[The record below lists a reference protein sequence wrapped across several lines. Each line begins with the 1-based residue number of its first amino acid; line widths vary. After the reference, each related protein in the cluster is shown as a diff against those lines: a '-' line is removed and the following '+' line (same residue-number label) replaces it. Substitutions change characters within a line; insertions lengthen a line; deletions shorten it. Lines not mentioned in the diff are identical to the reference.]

1 MRINLTT
8 QTSILT
14 ISNGDLEENG
24 YLYKYFSEE
33 LGKIPADELEK
44 NPDKYIIKTIAYNEE
59 IHELVLL
66 IFEKDEFTQKKI
78 LLEPV

>member
-1 MRINLTT
+1 MKINLTT

-14 ISNGDLEENG
+14 ISDGDLNENG

-33 LGKIPADELEK
+33 LKKLEELEE
-44 NPDKYIIKTIAYNEE
+44 NPTQTIIKTIAYNEE
-59 IHELVLL
+59 IHGLVLL
-66 IFEKDEFTQKKI
+66 TFDKDGFTQKKI